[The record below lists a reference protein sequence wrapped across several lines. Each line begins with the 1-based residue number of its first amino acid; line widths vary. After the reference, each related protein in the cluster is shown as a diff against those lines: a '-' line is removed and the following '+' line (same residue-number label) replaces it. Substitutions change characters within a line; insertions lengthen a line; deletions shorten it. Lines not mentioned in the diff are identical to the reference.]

1 MCHIWILI
9 MAAKAVKKA
18 SMQVCY
24 HIPVCHTA
32 CIHYADFK
40 NIIGASVSE
49 PHTGELNCDF
59 SCMLLSSLSRLSNII
74 ASSSPLHQLCQ
85 E

>member
-1 MCHIWILI
+1 

-40 NIIGASVSE
+40 NILGASVSE
-49 PHTGELNCDF
+49 PHTGVELRFFMYVTFF
-59 SCMLLSSLSRLSNII
+59 SF
-74 ASSSPLHQLCQ
+74 
-85 E
+85 